1 MGATTA
7 REGGCAIAVMAK
19 APRPGTVKTRL
30 IPPLTAKSASA
41 LSTSFLRDITENIAL
56 AAREAAIHGY
66 LAYAPAGAERSFDGM
81 LADPTRLVLADGTGV
96 SEQRVQGFGR
106 SLLHAALTLFAAGHN
121 AVCLLNSDSPNLPT
135 RLLVDAAAAL
145 AEPGDRVV
153 LGPAEDGGYY
163 VIGMKAPHVH
173 LFQGITWSTERV
185 AGETRARARRLGL
198 PTVELD
204 TWYDVDDAQ
213 ALRRLCREMGSGPP
227 AGRLFPYSA
236 PATADCLARLRIPDL
251 LAAA

>member
-1 MGATTA
+1 MGTTMA
-7 REGGCAIAVMAK
+7 PGGGCAIAVMAK

-30 IPPLTAKSASA
+30 IPPLTADSASA

-56 AAREAAIHGY
+56 AARQADIHGY

-81 LADPTRLVLADGTGV
+81 LGDGTRLVLADGAGV

-106 SLLHAALTLFAAGHN
+106 SLLHAALALFAAGHR
-121 AVCLLNSDSPNLPT
+121 AVCLLNSDSPTLPT
-135 RLLVDAAAAL
+135 RLLVDAASAL
-145 AEPGDRVV
+145 AQPGDRVV

-163 VIGMKAPHVH
+163 VIGIKAPHVH
-173 LFQGITWSTERV
+173 LFQGIAWSTERV
-185 AGETRARARRLGL
+185 AGETRRRARALGL
-198 PTVELD
+198 PVVELD

-213 ALRRLCREMGSGPP
+213 ALQRLCREMGSSAPVGK
-227 AGRLFPYSA
+227 LSPYGA
-236 PATADCLARLRIPDL
+236 PATADCLARLRIPEL